1 MIRIALLAGLTAF
14 ALQACPPDPL
24 PPDAGPDAGPT
35 PVVVDASPPPPA
47 SDASAPSVALCAH
60 LAALGCQ
67 EGIAANCATVVD
79 HVQAERLADLHVACL
94 MAAQTKAASRACRSV
109 ACP

>member
-1 MIRIALLAGLTAF
+1 MIRFALLSTIAF

-67 EGIAANCATVVD
+67 EGIAANCAVTVD
-79 HVQAERLADLHVACL
+79 HVQAERITDLRVACL
-94 MAAQTKAASRACRSV
+94 LAAQTKAAARACRSV
-109 ACP
+109 ECK